1 VNLFSRRKPP
11 ITVKTSTQ
19 KTSTL
24 FKTNARSVFEPPVFH
39 VPEQQPSGQN
49 TADIMRQKG

>member
-1 VNLFSRRKPP
+1 MGLFSRIKPP
-11 ITVKTSTQ
+11 ITVKRSTQ

-39 VPEQQPSGQN
+39 IPEQQPSGQN
-49 TADIMRQKG
+49 TADIIRQKG